1 MALFISYGEAT
12 VCFGTCSDLVNVL
25 RCLRMRCLY
34 LHHFSDVKM
43 IPFACRYGVHVTL
56 HNLLGEKVNA
66 SSKAVM
72 AVMYITFCN
81 SSFIVQTINTQ
92 AASFSKCCID
102 GLLFLLLSTA
112 SHALFYSYMVPV
124 YLK

>member
-1 MALFISYGEAT
+1 
-12 VCFGTCSDLVNVL
+12 
-25 RCLRMRCLY
+25 
-34 LHHFSDVKM
+34 M

-81 SSFIVQTINTQ
+81 SSFYCTNNKHTGGQFFKMLYWRIIVFVVKHSQPCLVLQ
-92 AASFSKCCID
+92 QYGAS
-102 GLLFLLLSTA
+102 LFKI
-112 SHALFYSYMVPV
+112 M
-124 YLK
+124 YLYY